1 MSSDALAIS
10 TRGLTRRFG
19 TVAAVDELDL
29 DVPTGQIFGFLGPNA
44 AGKTT
49 TIRMLTGILH
59 PSAGKGT
66 VLGFDVNR
74 EAESIKRRIGYVA
87 QHFGLYDELT
97 ASENLRF
104 YDRVYGGERPK
115 LLEGLIGRYGF
126 AEHRDVLAKNLSGGY
141 RQRLALICA
150 LTHEPIL
157 LFLDEPTAG
166 VDPSV
171 RKELWDFF
179 YELADAGTTLFVTTH
194 YMEEAERCDRLAFI
208 HHGRLVVDGTPD
220 EIKEALT
227 DCDVFAVGC
236 RYDPEVVSRARRLDG
251 IEIVNQFGST
261 LRLVTRRG
269 RYEEGALKQALGLGD
284 RPDIV
289 VAMDSPSIEDVF
301 VTLTGRSA

>member
-1 MSSDALAIS
+1 MSDRALAIS
-10 TRGLTRRFG
+10 THGLTRRFG
-19 TVAAVDELDL
+19 SVAAVEELDL
-29 DVPTGQIFGFLGPNA
+29 DVAAGQIFGFLGPNA

-49 TIRMLTGILH
+49 TIRMLTGILR
-59 PSAGKGT
+59 PSAGRGV
-66 VLGFDVNR
+66 VLGFDVGR
-74 EAESIKRRIGYVA
+74 EAEEVKRRIGYVA

-104 YDRVYGGERPK
+104 YARVYGGERSDV
-115 LLEGLIGRYGF
+115 LDRLIQRYGF

-150 LTHEPIL
+150 LTHEPRL

-179 YELADAGTTLFVTTH
+179 YELADTGTTLFVTTH

-208 HHGRLVVDGTPD
+208 HRGRLVVDGTPD
-220 EIKEALT
+220 EIKQALT

-236 RYDPEVVSRARRLDG
+236 RYDPDVVSRARRLQG
-251 IEIVNQFGST
+251 IEIVNQFGNT
-261 LRLVTRRG
+261 LRLVTTRG
-269 RYEEGALKQALGLGD
+269 AFDAGALKQALGLGD
-284 RPDIV
+284 RTDVV
-289 VAMDSPSIEDVF
+289 VASDRPSIEDVF
-301 VTLTGRSA
+301 VTLTGRNA